1 MITLESRNRKLLS
14 AEELMEEKDTLGI
27 AMDVFMIDNVLN
39 NCMYKMFEKEYMQ
52 RLDAHVREQYPEI
65 PALEEAAYFDGAVRD
80 IYMEREEDWE
90 NSLPEIKN
98 LRFDRIGIMF
108 HLARRD
114 RPTLS
119 FKDYIAELCG

>member
-1 MITLESRNRKLLS
+1 MITLEPRNRKLLS

-65 PALEEAAYFDGAVRD
+65 PA
-80 IYMEREEDWE
+80 
-90 NSLPEIKN
+90 
-98 LRFDRIGIMF
+98 
-108 HLARRD
+108 
-114 RPTLS
+114 
-119 FKDYIAELCG
+119 

>member
-1 MITLESRNRKLLS
+1 MIALEPKNRKLLS

-52 RLDAHVREQYPEI
+52 RLDAHVRQQYPEI
-65 PALEEAAYFDGAVRD
+65 PGIEEVPYFDRAVRD
-80 IYMEREEDWE
+80 IYREREEDWE

-98 LRFDRIGIMF
+98 LRFDKIGILF

-119 FKDYIAELCG
+119 FEEYIAELCV